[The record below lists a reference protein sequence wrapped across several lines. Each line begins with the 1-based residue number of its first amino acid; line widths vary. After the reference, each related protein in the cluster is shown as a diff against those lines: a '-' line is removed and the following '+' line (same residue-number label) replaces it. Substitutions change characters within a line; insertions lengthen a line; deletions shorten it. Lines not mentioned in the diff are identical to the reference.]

1 MSNFD
6 ERPQYIEVA
15 HIAKKC
21 YTYLELFNHK
31 DGAVCVCTNLQ
42 VTFTVIRG
50 YDEK

>member
-15 HIAKKC
+15 YISKKC
-21 YTYLELFNHK
+21 YTYLELYYHK
-31 DGAVCVCTNLQ
+31 DGAVCVRTNLQ
-42 VTFTVIRG
+42 VTYTVIRG